1 MYISHKHDKSASNFM
16 LKHAQYD
23 ISVTYL
29 GNISRIAAKIY
40 KNAKMEIHK
49 KELISFLF
57 LFPRLCQVQLPQE
70 AS

>member
-1 MYISHKHDKSASNFM
+1 M